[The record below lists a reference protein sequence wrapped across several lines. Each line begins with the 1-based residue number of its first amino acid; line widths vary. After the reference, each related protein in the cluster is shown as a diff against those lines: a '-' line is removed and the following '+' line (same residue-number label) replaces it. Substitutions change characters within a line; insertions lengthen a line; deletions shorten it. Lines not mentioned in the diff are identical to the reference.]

1 MDKSFSVDIIIPTYK
16 PDADFEALLNKLAIQ
31 SVKPRKI
38 VIVNTDK
45 DEWDKCKGDDICA
58 CSGAGLTEVH
68 HISKA
73 EFNHGHARNLG
84 AGYSDAEYFICMTQD
99 AVPADDRLVE
109 ELMKAMDASVKMSYA
124 RQIAKKDARD
134 IEKITRNFNYP
145 DESRTKNI
153 GDIDKLG
160 IKTFFASN
168 VCCAYEK
175 ETFVKLGGFI
185 DKTDFNEDMMYGS
198 KLVRAGYSI
207 RYCADA
213 KVYHSHNYSPDQQY
227 KRNYQVALS
236 QTQHPEYFGDVKSE
250 SEGIKLVKTTAG
262 ELTRA
267 GKWYLIPELIFTS
280 GVKYMGY
287 RSGRKAG
294 KGNK

>member
-1 MDKSFSVDIIIPTYK
+1 MDKGFSVDIIIPTYK
-16 PDADFEALLNKLAIQ
+16 PDEDFEALINKLVSQ
-31 SVKPRKI
+31 SVKPQKI
-38 VIVNTDK
+38 IIINTDK
-45 DEWDKCKGDDICA
+45 DEWDKYKGDDICA
-58 CSGAGLTEVH
+58 HYGDGLTEVH
-68 HISKA
+68 HIGKA

-84 AGYSDAEYFICMTQD
+84 AGYSNADYFICMTQD
-99 AVPADDRLVE
+99 AVPADERLIE
-109 ELMKAMDASVKMSYA
+109 KLMKAMDDSVKMSYA

-134 IEKITRNFNYP
+134 IEKITRSFNYP
-145 DESRTKNI
+145 DESRTKSI

-168 VCCAYEK
+168 VCCAYERD
-175 ETFVKLGGFI
+175 TFVKLGGFI
-185 DKTDFNEDMMYGS
+185 DNTDFNEDMMYGS

-213 KVYHSHNYSPDQQY
+213 KVYHSHNYSSSQQY

-236 QTQHPEYFGDVKSE
+236 QVRHPEFFGDVKSE

-287 RSGRKAG
+287 RAGRKAG
-294 KGNK
+294 KINK